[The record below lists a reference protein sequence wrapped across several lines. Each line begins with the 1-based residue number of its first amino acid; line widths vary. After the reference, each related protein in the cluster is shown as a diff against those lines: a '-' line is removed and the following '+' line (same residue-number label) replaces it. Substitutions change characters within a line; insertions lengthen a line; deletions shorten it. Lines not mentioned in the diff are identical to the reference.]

1 MKDYYYRPETEYITI
16 LNECFDTDKDLL
28 DKYHVCAP
36 ADMNTCVRKTYYDLK
51 TAESLKFFVLHCTND
66 ETDDIVG
73 FFGVIKEEKYGVL
86 FTFFIKPKYRDQN
99 TMDFFFDSIE
109 KELGMDY
116 YSAIYLHNTRAQRFL
131 EKNNFT
137 VVNEIG
143 VVREKKD
150 AIIFK
155 NN

>member
-1 MKDYYYRPETEYITI
+1 MKDFYYKPESEYINV
-16 LNECFDTDKDLL
+16 LNECFATDKELL
-28 DKYHVCAP
+28 DKYHICAP
-36 ADMNTCVRKTYYDLK
+36 ADLNTCIRKTYFDLK
-51 TAESLKFFVLHCTND
+51 QAESLKFFVLHKTNNGED
-66 ETDDIVG
+66 ELVG
-73 FFGVIKEEKYGVL
+73 FFGTVKEDGYGLL
-86 FTFFIKPKYRDQN
+86 FTFFIKPEHRNAD
-99 TMDFFFDSIE
+99 TMDFFWNSIE

-137 VVNEIG
+137 IVNEVG
-143 VVREKKD
+143 VVGEKKD